1 MPELPEVETVRRGLS
16 LHLINRYIRKAI
28 VRQKRLRC
36 RVPERLEKK
45 IKGQCIKAIERRA
58 KYLLIRLESG
68 CLIYHLGMSGSLRI
82 LDKAYAAGPHDHIDI
97 CMDDHRVLRFCD
109 PRKFGLVLWTRKDPL
124 QHKLLRNLG
133 PEPLGADFSDKYL
146 YQLSRGRKLAIK
158 SFLMD
163 SSVVVG
169 IGNIYA
175 NEALFKARV
184 HPARA
189 AGRIAYTR
197 YESIT
202 EAIRVTLKSAIRKGG
217 TTLRNFVAEDGRPG
231 YFKQALGVYQ
241 RAGEAC
247 PLCRTPIRQSRIAQR
262 STFYCPRCQH

>member
-16 LHLINRYIRKAI
+16 LHLIDRCIRKAI

-36 RVPERLEKK
+36 PVPEGLGQK

-82 LDKAYAAGPHDHIDI
+82 LNKTYAAGPHDHIDI

-109 PRKFGLVLWTRKDPL
+109 PRKFGLVLWTASDPM

-133 PEPLGADFSDKYL
+133 PEPFSEDFNGEYL

-175 NEALFKARV
+175 NEVLFKARV
-184 HPARA
+184 HPQRA
-189 AGRIAYTR
+189 AGRIACTR
-197 YESIT
+197 YESIV
-202 EAIRVTLKSAIRKGG
+202 EVARAILKSAIREGG

-231 YFKQALGVYQ
+231 YFKQALNVYQ
-241 RAGEAC
+241 RTGEAC

-262 STFYCPRCQH
+262 STFYCSRCQH